1 MVMIL
6 ANKKTLSLATPVEA
20 ARNSLSAWIAE
31 AESCFPERSKI
42 IAGMVVCAIAKT
54 NLIMYG
60 PPGTAKSMLA
70 RAFSDALEGNIFDV
84 LMSKYTVP
92 NELFGPVDVQ
102 ALKQGHMKRVVRGF
116 LPEAH
121 VAFLDEGFKANSA
134 CLNSLLTAVNE
145 HEYHDDGAR
154 LPIPLRL
161 AVLASNEFPED
172 NDNLQAFDDRFP
184 MRFDVKPMKRE
195 ENFRAVIND
204 ELDMPTAKF
213 TVQDLEEIANE
224 AKSVVLGS
232 DVLDAL
238 WVLRAELGK
247 QQIYVSDRKMKI
259 CGRLLK
265 AYGALHGMKVVTTAH
280 VGILEDVL
288 WLRPDQKSKVQE
300 MVRQNMA
307 TWLRDIRTAVDVV
320 QGAERQLEKAIKKNG
335 NSSELVG
342 SLGKITQKLKD
353 LNADKLQP
361 LQHVPEAKTDVAS
374 LQARI
379 NKVLKNCKEALAST
393 MGL

>member
-1 MVMIL
+1 
-6 ANKKTLSLATPVEA
+6 
-20 ARNSLSAWIAE
+20 
-31 AESCFPERSKI
+31 
-42 IAGMVVCAIAKT
+42 
-54 NLIMYG
+54 
-60 PPGTAKSMLA
+60 
-70 RAFSDALEGNIFDV
+70 
-84 LMSKYTVP
+84 
-92 NELFGPVDVQ
+92 
-102 ALKQGHMKRVVRGF
+102 
-116 LPEAH
+116 
-121 VAFLDEGFKANSA
+121 
-134 CLNSLLTAVNE
+134 
-145 HEYHDDGAR
+145 
-154 LPIPLRL
+154 
-161 AVLASNEFPED
+161 
-172 NDNLQAFDDRFP
+172 
-184 MRFDVKPMKRE
+184 
-195 ENFRAVIND
+195 
-204 ELDMPTAKF
+204 
-213 TVQDLEEIANE
+213 
-224 AKSVVLGS
+224 
-232 DVLDAL
+232 
-238 WVLRAELGK
+238 
-247 QQIYVSDRKMKI
+247 MKI
-259 CGRLLK
+259 CGKLLK

-307 TWLRDIRTAVDVV
+307 TWLRDIRTAVDGV